1 MLNQLDGQFY
11 SVTLLCE
18 TPGLGIKRCEYNVE
32 TVLFIERH
40 FDAQVYED
48 GQIHVETGINND
60 NTFPMFGLVGL
71 MFLMNIIYA
80 AKVAL
85 EMNLGFSPCINTLEF
100 IHILIVEVA
109 LLCFMYR

>member
-1 MLNQLDGQFY
+1 ML
-11 SVTLLCE
+11 V
-18 TPGLGIKRCEYNVE
+18 
-32 TVLFIERH
+32 
-40 FDAQVYED
+40 
-48 GQIHVETGINND
+48 
-60 NTFPMFGLVGL
+60 LVGL